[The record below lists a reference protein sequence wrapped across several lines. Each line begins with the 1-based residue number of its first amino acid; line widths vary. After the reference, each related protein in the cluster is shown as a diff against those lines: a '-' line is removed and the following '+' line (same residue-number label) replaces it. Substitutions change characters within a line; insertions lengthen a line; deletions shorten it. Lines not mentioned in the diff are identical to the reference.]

1 MIKVGQ
7 KAPDFSC
14 PLVDS
19 MNVKEN
25 FCLKD
30 LGNTYKVIFF
40 YPADFTFVCPT
51 ELHAFQSKLDAFK
64 KRGAQVIGVST
75 DSVESH
81 QKWLK
86 TPKKEGG
93 VEGITY
99 PLIADSCKE
108 MAIAY
113 GVLDE
118 ASGMALRGL
127 FILDK
132 DNIAQAAIVH
142 NMPLGRNIDEA
153 IRILDALQFHEKN
166 GQVCPANWE
175 EGQAAMDATADGV
188 KEYFSQAE

>member
-1 MIKVGQ
+1 MIKVGE
-7 KAPDFSC
+7 KAPEFSC
-14 PLVDS
+14 PVVDES
-19 MNVKEN
+19 TVKEN
-25 FCLKD
+25 FCLTD
-30 LGNTYKVIFF
+30 LGDKYKVIFF

-51 ELHAFQSKLDAFK
+51 ELHAFQAKLEEFK
-64 KRGAQVIGVST
+64 KRNALVVGVST

-99 PLIADSCKE
+99 PLVADHCKQ
-108 MAIAY
+108 MALNY

-127 FILDK
+127 FVLDK
-132 DNIAQAAIVH
+132 DNIVQVAIVH
-142 NMPLGRNIDEA
+142 NMPLGRNIEEA
-153 IRILDALQFHEKN
+153 LRILDALQFHERN

-175 EGQAAMDATADGV
+175 TGQSAMDATTDGV
-188 KEYFSQAE
+188 KEYFNS

>member
-7 KAPDFSC
+7 KAPEFNC
-14 PLVDS
+14 PVVDS
-19 MNVKEN
+19 SAVKEG

-30 LGNTYKVIFF
+30 LGNSYKVIFF

-51 ELHAFQSKLDAFK
+51 ELHAFQAKLEAFK
-64 KRGAQVIGVST
+64 KRNTLVVGVST

-81 QKWLK
+81 QKWLQ

-99 PLIADSCKE
+99 PLIADDCKK
-108 MAIAY
+108 MAIDY

-132 DNIAQAAIVH
+132 DNIVQAAIVH

-153 IRILDALQFHEKN
+153 LRILDALKFHEEN

-175 EGQAAMDATADGV
+175 TGQNAMDATAQGV
-188 KEYFSQAE
+188 KEYFKD

>member
-7 KAPDFSC
+7 KAPEFNC
-14 PLVDS
+14 PVVDGTT
-19 MNVKEN
+19 VKEH

-30 LGNTYKVIFF
+30 LGSNYKVIFF

-51 ELHAFQSKLDAFK
+51 ELHAFQEKLEEFK
-64 KRGAQVIGVST
+64 KRNALLVGVST

-81 QKWLK
+81 RKWLD

-93 VEGITY
+93 VQGITY
-99 PLIADSCKE
+99 PLIADNCKK
-108 MAIAY
+108 MAISY

-118 ASGMALRGL
+118 SSGQALRGL

-132 DNIAQAAIVH
+132 DNIVQAAIVH
-142 NMPLGRNIDEA
+142 NMPLGRNIEEA
-153 IRILDALQFHEKN
+153 LRILDALQFHEQH

-175 EGQAAMDATADGV
+175 TGQVAMDATNEGV
-188 KEYFSQAE
+188 KKYFNS

>member
-7 KAPDFSC
+7 KAPEFSC
-14 PLVDS
+14 PVVDGA
-19 MNVKEN
+19 NVKEK

-30 LGNTYKVIFF
+30 MGDTYKVIFF

-51 ELHAFQSKLDAFK
+51 ELHAFQAKLEAFK
-64 KRGAQVIGVST
+64 KRNAVVVGAST

-81 QKWLK
+81 QKWLQ

-99 PLIADSCKE
+99 PLIADDCKQ
-108 MAIAY
+108 MAISY

-118 ASGMALRGL
+118 PSGMALRGL

-132 DNIAQAAIVH
+132 DNIVQAAVVH
-142 NMPLGRNIDEA
+142 NMPLGRNVDEA
-153 IRILDALQFHEKN
+153 LRILDALQFHEEN

-175 EGQAAMDATADGV
+175 TGQTAMDATTEGV
-188 KEYFSQAE
+188 KEYLSNS

>member
-7 KAPDFSC
+7 KAPEFSC
-14 PLVDS
+14 PVVDG

-51 ELHAFQSKLDAFK
+51 ELHAFQAKLDAFK
-64 KRGAQVIGVST
+64 KRNTQVIGVST

-93 VEGITY
+93 VEGVTY
-99 PLIADSCKE
+99 PLVADDCKK
-108 MAIAY
+108 MAVAY

-118 ASGMALRGL
+118 PSGMALRGL
-127 FILDK
+127 FVLDK
-132 DNIAQAAIVH
+132 DNIVQASIVH

-153 IRILDALQFHEKN
+153 LRILDALQFHEKN

-175 EGQAAMDATADGV
+175 EGQLAMDATTEGV
-188 KEYFSQAE
+188 KEYLSNSE

>member
-7 KAPDFSC
+7 KAPEFSC
-14 PLVDS
+14 PVVEGS
-19 MNVKEN
+19 TVKQQY
-25 FCLKD
+25 CLDD

-64 KRGAQVIGVST
+64 KRNAVVVGVST

-99 PLIADSCKE
+99 PLVADDCKK
-108 MAIAY
+108 MALDY
-113 GVLDE
+113 GVLDD

-127 FILDK
+127 FVLDK
-132 DNIAQAAIVH
+132 DNIVQASIIH

-153 IRILDALQFHEKN
+153 LRILDSLQFHEKH

-175 EGQAAMDATADGV
+175 TGQTALDATTEGV
-188 KEYFSQAE
+188 KKYFSK